1 MADTLPAIKANDGLV
16 ELWKLK
22 SGEWYL
28 TVASENVYQAPS
40 TVQLSQQAAGELIR
54 QLLQVRLQL
63 GGTDE

>member
-1 MADTLPAIKANDGLV
+1 MTDSLPAIKAKDGLV

-28 TVASENVYQAPS
+28 TVGAKNIYQAPS